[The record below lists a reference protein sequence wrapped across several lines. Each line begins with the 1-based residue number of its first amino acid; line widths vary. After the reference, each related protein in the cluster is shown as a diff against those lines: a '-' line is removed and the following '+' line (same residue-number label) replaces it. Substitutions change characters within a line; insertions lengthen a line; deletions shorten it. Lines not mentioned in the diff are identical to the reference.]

1 MELGRYGAVASPVA
15 SQKMGNPQL
24 VRTAGASELASP
36 RGFEPVAPN
45 EAKSLINADFSEC

>member
-24 VRTAGASELASP
+24 VRAAGASELASP
-36 RGFEPVAPN
+36 RGFEPISPI
-45 EAKSLINADFSEC
+45 EAKSHDNSDLVED